1 LLLLYAVRT
10 VVTTNV
16 SGIFSAKKTACP
28 ASKISKYTEVIPM
41 KMKVAVCFSAIAML
55 AVLLAAVGCS
65 KPPGD
70 AQIASDIQNKLSTD
84 SGLQG
89 KQLVVQAANGTVT
102 LSGAVDNDAEREAAA
117 KYAASEPGVK
127 TVVNNL
133 EVASPAPMQQQASVA
148 PPPEQ
153 SPEPTPKPSAS
164 SSRRHHNSAARRD
177 RSSDNDA
184 QNNPN
189 DNDAQA
195 AMTAPAPVVNVSAPP
210 TPATQAPPPPPPPPQ
225 KVTIASGTSLSV
237 RLVDPI
243 NSETAQE
250 GQIFHASLNTPL
262 SVDGETAIP
271 AGHEVE
277 GHVVTVHSA
286 GKFAGQSLVVLQL
299 DRIKVGG
306 KHYDIQTS
314 QYEKKAASRSTNTAE
329 KVGGGAV
336 LGAIIGGL
344 AGGGKGAGIGAA
356 AGAGVGGGVQA
367 ATKSKQIDLPSE
379 TVLDFTL
386 QAPLTVTPTT
396 EGPNAGRQKLDSNQ

>member
-1 LLLLYAVRT
+1 LLLRHAVRT

-28 ASKISKYTEVIPM
+28 ASKISKYPEVIPM
-41 KMKVAVCFSAIAML
+41 KMKVAVCFSAIATL
-55 AVLLAAVGCS
+55 TILLAAVGCS

-70 AQIASDIQNKLSTD
+70 AQIATEIQNKLSGD

-117 KYAASEPGVK
+117 KYAASEAGVK
-127 TVVNNL
+127 QVINNL
-133 EVASPAPMQQQASVA
+133 EVAPPAPAQQQASVA
-148 PPPEQ
+148 PPAG
-153 SPEPTPKPSAS
+153 EPSPKPSPS
-164 SSRRHHNSAARRD
+164 SSRHHRKSETMRN

-189 DNDAQA
+189 NNDTQA
-195 AMTAPAPVVNVSAPP
+195 GMTPPAPMVNVSAPP
-210 TPATQAPPPPPPPPQ
+210 TPATQAPPPPPPPQ
-225 KVTIASGTSLSV
+225 KVTIASGTSLSI
-237 RLVDPI
+237 RLIDPI

-286 GKFAGQSLVVLQL
+286 GKFAGQSLLVLQL

-379 TVLDFTL
+379 TVLNFTL
-386 QAPLTVTPTT
+386 QAALTVTPTT

>member
-1 LLLLYAVRT
+1 
-10 VVTTNV
+10 
-16 SGIFSAKKTACP
+16 
-28 ASKISKYTEVIPM
+28 M
-41 KMKVAVCFSAIAML
+41 KMKVGICFSAIVML

-70 AQIASDIQNKLSTD
+70 AQIASDIQNKLSGD

-117 KYAASEPGVK
+117 KYAASEAGVK
-127 TVVNNL
+127 TVINNL
-133 EVASPAPMQQQASVA
+133 EVAAPAPMQQQASVA

-153 SPEPTPKPSAS
+153 SPEPSAKPSPS
-164 SSRRHHNSAARRD
+164 SSRHHHKSEAMRN

-184 QNNPN
+184 QNNDAHNNPN
-189 DNDAQA
+189 NNDTQA
-195 AMTAPAPVVNVSAPP
+195 AMTSPAPMVNVSAPP
-210 TPATQAPPPPPPPPQ
+210 IPAIQAPPPPPQ

-250 GQIFHASLNTPL
+250 GQIFHATLNAPL

-286 GKFAGQSLVVLQL
+286 GKFAGQSLLVLQL
-299 DRIKVGG
+299 DRMKVGG

-379 TVLDFTL
+379 TVLNFTL

-396 EGPNAGRQKLDSNQ
+396 EGPNAGRQKLDASQ

>member
-1 LLLLYAVRT
+1 
-10 VVTTNV
+10 
-16 SGIFSAKKTACP
+16 
-28 ASKISKYTEVIPM
+28 M
-41 KMKVAVCFSAIAML
+41 KMKVVICFSAIAML
-55 AVLLAAVGCS
+55 AVLLGAVGCS

-70 AQIASDIQNKLSTD
+70 AQVASDIQNKLSGD

-102 LSGAVDNDAEREAAA
+102 LSGTVDNDAEREAAA
-117 KYAASEPGVK
+117 KYAASEAGVK
-127 TVVNNL
+127 QVINNL
-133 EVASPAPMQQQASVA
+133 EVAAPAPMQQQASVA
-148 PPPEQ
+148 PPPEP
-153 SPEPTPKPSAS
+153 STEPSPKPSPS
-164 SSRRHHNSAARRD
+164 SLRHHHK
-177 RSSDNDA
+177 SDAMRERPSYHDA
-184 QNNPN
+184 QNNDARNN
-189 DNDAQA
+189 DGRNNNDTQA
-195 AMTAPAPVVNVSAPP
+195 GMNPTAPMVNVSAPP
-210 TPATQAPPPPPPPPQ
+210 TQAPPPPPPPQ

-237 RLVDPI
+237 RLIDPI

-250 GQIFHASLNTPL
+250 GQIFHASLNSPL

-271 AGHEVE
+271 AGHELE

-286 GKFAGQSLVVLQL
+286 GKFAGQSLLVLQL
-299 DRIKVGG
+299 DRMKVGV

-314 QYEKKAASRSTNTAE
+314 QYEKKASSRSKNTAE

-336 LGAIIGGL
+336 IGAIIGGL

-386 QAPLTVTPTT
+386 QAPLTVTPTR
-396 EGPNAGRQKLDSNQ
+396 EGPNAGRQKLDANQ

>member
-1 LLLLYAVRT
+1 M
-10 VVTTNV
+10 
-16 SGIFSAKKTACP
+16 
-28 ASKISKYTEVIPM
+28 M
-41 KMKVAVCFSAIAML
+41 KKVAVCLSAIAML

-70 AQIASDIQNKLSTD
+70 AQVASDIQNKLNGD

-89 KQLVVQAANGTVT
+89 KQLVVQAANGSVT
-102 LSGAVDNDAEREAAA
+102 LSGSVDNEAEREAAA
-117 KYAASEPGVK
+117 KYAASEAGVK
-127 TVVNNL
+127 QVINNL
-133 EVASPAPMQQQASVA
+133 EVASPAPVQQQASVA

-153 SPEPTPKPSAS
+153 SPEPSPKPSPS
-164 SSRRHHNSAARRD
+164 SSRHHHKSEAMRDPSSEDDARNNRNNN
-177 RSSDNDA
+177 NDS
-184 QNNPN
+184 
-189 DNDAQA
+189 QA
-195 AMTAPAPVVNVSAPP
+195 AMTSPAPMVNVSATP
-210 TPATQAPPPPPPPPQ
+210 TPATQPPPPPPPPQ

-250 GQIFHASLNTPL
+250 GQIFHATLNAPL

-286 GKFAGQSLVVLQL
+286 GKFAGQSLLVLQL
-299 DRIKVGG
+299 DRMKVGG
-306 KHYDIQTS
+306 KQYDIQTS

-379 TVLDFTL
+379 TVLNFTL

>member
-1 LLLLYAVRT
+1 M
-10 VVTTNV
+10 
-16 SGIFSAKKTACP
+16 
-28 ASKISKYTEVIPM
+28 M
-41 KMKVAVCFSAIAML
+41 KKVAVCLSAIAML

-70 AQIASDIQNKLSTD
+70 AQVASDIQNKLNGD

-102 LSGAVDNDAEREAAA
+102 LSGSVDNDAERQAAA
-117 KYAASEPGVK
+117 KYAASEAGVK
-127 TVVNNL
+127 TVINNL
-133 EVASPAPMQQQASVA
+133 EVAAPAPMLQQASVA

-153 SPEPTPKPSAS
+153 SPEPSPKPSPS
-164 SSRRHHNSAARRD
+164 SSRHHHKSEAMRDPSSEDDARNNRNNN
-177 RSSDNDA
+177 NDT
-184 QNNPN
+184 
-189 DNDAQA
+189 QA
-195 AMTAPAPVVNVSAPP
+195 AMTSPAPMVNVSATP
-210 TPATQAPPPPPPPPQ
+210 TPATQPPPPPPPPQ

-250 GQIFHASLNTPL
+250 GQIFHATLNAPL

-286 GKFAGQSLVVLQL
+286 GKFAGQSLLVLQL
-299 DRIKVGG
+299 DRMKVGG
-306 KHYDIQTS
+306 KQYDIQTS

-379 TVLDFTL
+379 TVLNFTL

>member
-1 LLLLYAVRT
+1 MKVKLSVGLSAIVMLALLL
-10 VVTTNV
+10 
-16 SGIFSAKKTACP
+16 G
-28 ASKISKYTEVIPM
+28 
-41 KMKVAVCFSAIAML
+41 
-55 AVLLAAVGCS
+55 AAGCS

-70 AQIASDIQNKLSTD
+70 AQIASDIQNKLSVD

-102 LSGAVDNDAEREAAA
+102 LSGTVDNDAEREAAA
-117 KYAASEPGVK
+117 KYAASEAGVK
-127 TVVNNL
+127 QVINNL
-133 EVASPAPMQQQASVA
+133 EVAPPAPMQQQASVA

-153 SPEPTPKPSAS
+153 SPEPSSKPSPS
-164 SSRRHHNSAARRD
+164 SSRRHHKSEAMRN
-177 RSSDNDA
+177 RSSDNDP
-184 QNNPN
+184 QNNDSQNSPN
-189 DNDAQA
+189 NNDTQA
-195 AMTAPAPVVNVSAPP
+195 AMNPPAPVNVSAPP
-210 TPATQAPPPPPPPPQ
+210 TPATQPPPPPPPPQ

-237 RLVDPI
+237 RLIDPI

-271 AGHEVE
+271 AGHELE

-286 GKFAGQSLVVLQL
+286 GKFAGQSLLVLQL

-314 QYEKKAASRSTNTAE
+314 QYEKKAASRSKNTAE

-386 QAPLTVTPTT
+386 QAPLTVTPTN
-396 EGPNAGRQKLDSNQ
+396 EGPNSGRQKLDANQ

>member
-1 LLLLYAVRT
+1 
-10 VVTTNV
+10 
-16 SGIFSAKKTACP
+16 
-28 ASKISKYTEVIPM
+28 M
-41 KMKVAVCFSAIAML
+41 KMKVAVCFCAIAML

-70 AQIASDIQNKLSTD
+70 AQIASDIQNKLSSD

-102 LSGAVDNDAEREAAA
+102 LSGTVDNDAEREAAA
-117 KYAASEPGVK
+117 KYAASEAGVK
-127 TVVNNL
+127 QVVNNL
-133 EVASPAPMQQQASVA
+133 QVGSPAPMQQQASVA
-148 PPPEQ
+148 PPPEP
-153 SPEPTPKPSAS
+153 SPKPSPS
-164 SSRRHHNSAARRD
+164 SSRHHHKSDAMRD
-177 RSSDNDA
+177 RSSYDDAPNNEA

-189 DNDAQA
+189 NNDTQA
-195 AMTAPAPVVNVSAPP
+195 GMTPPAPMVNVSAPP
-210 TPATQAPPPPPPPPQ
+210 TPVTQAPPLPPPPQ

-237 RLVDPI
+237 RLIDPI

-250 GQIFHASLNTPL
+250 GQIFHATLNSPL

-271 AGHEVE
+271 VGHEIE

-286 GKFAGQSLVVLQL
+286 GKFAGQSLLVLQL

-306 KHYDIQTS
+306 RHYDIQTS

>member
-1 LLLLYAVRT
+1 
-10 VVTTNV
+10 
-16 SGIFSAKKTACP
+16 
-28 ASKISKYTEVIPM
+28 M
-41 KMKVAVCFSAIAML
+41 KMKLAVYFSAIVML
-55 AVLLAAVGCS
+55 AVLLATVGCS

-70 AQIASDIQNKLSTD
+70 AQIASDIQNKLNGD

-117 KYAASEPGVK
+117 KYAASEAGVK
-127 TVVNNL
+127 QVINNL
-133 EVASPAPMQQQASVA
+133 EVAAPAPMQPQASVA
-148 PPPEQ
+148 PPPEP
-153 SPEPTPKPSAS
+153 SPEPSRKPSPS
-164 SSRRHHNSAARRD
+164 SSRHHHKSEAMRN
-177 RSSDNDA
+177 RSSDNDV
-184 QNNPN
+184 QNSSTNN
-189 DNDAQA
+189 DTQA
-195 AMTAPAPVVNVSAPP
+195 AMTAPAPMVNVSAPP
-210 TPATQAPPPPPPPPQ
+210 ATQPPPPPPPPQ

-237 RLVDPI
+237 RLIDPI

-271 AGHEVE
+271 AGHELE

-286 GKFAGQSLVVLQL
+286 GKFAGQSLLVLQL

-379 TVLDFTL
+379 AVLDFTL

-396 EGPNAGRQKLDSNQ
+396 EGPNSGRQKLDTNQ

>member
-1 LLLLYAVRT
+1 
-10 VVTTNV
+10 
-16 SGIFSAKKTACP
+16 
-28 ASKISKYTEVIPM
+28 M
-41 KMKVAVCFSAIAML
+41 KMKLAVYFSAIVML
-55 AVLLAAVGCS
+55 AVLLATVGCS

-70 AQIASDIQNKLSTD
+70 AQIASDIQNKLNGD

-117 KYAASEPGVK
+117 KYAASEAGVK
-127 TVVNNL
+127 QVINNL
-133 EVASPAPMQQQASVA
+133 EMAAPAPVQQQASVA

-153 SPEPTPKPSAS
+153 SPEASPKPSPAS
-164 SSRRHHNSAARRD
+164 SRHHHKSEAMRN

-184 QNNPN
+184 QDNSNSN
-189 DNDAQA
+189 DTQA
-195 AMTAPAPVVNVSAPP
+195 AMTAPAPMVNVSAPP
-210 TPATQAPPPPPPPPQ
+210 ATQAPPPPPPQ

-250 GQIFHASLNTPL
+250 GQIFHATLNTPL

-286 GKFAGQSLVVLQL
+286 GKFAGQSLLVLQL

-379 TVLDFTL
+379 TVLNFTL

-396 EGPNAGRQKLDSNQ
+396 EGPNAGRQKLDASQ

>member
-1 LLLLYAVRT
+1 
-10 VVTTNV
+10 
-16 SGIFSAKKTACP
+16 
-28 ASKISKYTEVIPM
+28 M
-41 KMKVAVCFSAIAML
+41 KMKGAARFSAIAML
-55 AVLLAAVGCS
+55 AVMLAAAGCS

-70 AQIASDIQNKLSTD
+70 AQIASDIQNKLSGD

-102 LSGAVDNDAEREAAA
+102 LSGTVDNDAEREAAA
-117 KYAASEPGVK
+117 KYAASEAGVK
-127 TVVNNL
+127 QVINNL

-153 SPEPTPKPSAS
+153 SPEPSPKPSPS
-164 SSRRHHNSAARRD
+164 SSRHHHKSEAMRD
-177 RSSDNDA
+177 RSSYNDAQNNDA

-189 DNDAQA
+189 NNDTQA
-195 AMTAPAPVVNVSAPP
+195 GMTSPAPMVNVSAPP
-210 TPATQAPPPPPPPPQ
+210 TPATQAPPPPPPPQ

-237 RLVDPI
+237 RLIDPI

-250 GQIFHASLNTPL
+250 GQIFHATLNSPL

-271 AGHEVE
+271 VGHEVE

-286 GKFAGQSLVVLQL
+286 GKFAGQSLLVLQL

-306 KHYDIQTS
+306 KHYDVQTS

-367 ATKSKQIDLPSE
+367 ATKSKQIDLPAE
-379 TVLDFTL
+379 TVLNFTL

-396 EGPNAGRQKLDSNQ
+396 EGPNAGRQKLDQNQ